1 MNRRGPGPRPWL
13 NDAINNQ
20 VRQLAGS
27 GLAIFSRQNFQ
38 SMQVATS
45 IVDVGSVTHTGMV
58 RERNEDACLVRTE
71 IGLWA
76 VADGMGGHEAG
87 DLASQ
92 ILVKSL
98 DGIGEPASSADLLE
112 QCEQRAFL
120 ANQEIMALSR
130 ARNGAIIGTTA
141 AILLIREEY
150 FACVW
155 AGDSRVYL
163 IKDGSIGQVS
173 HDHTEVEQL
182 VAEGKLSRE
191 DAKDWP
197 NNVIT
202 RAVGVAEDLEL
213 EVVTGPADAGDI
225 FVICSD
231 GLTKHLD
238 DNEILREAT
247 ARNAQAACDSMLA
260 LTLERGGLDNVTVV
274 IIRLLPAVARASE
287 PTNPSDA
294 VVAERQP

>member
-1 MNRRGPGPRPWL
+1 M
-13 NDAINNQ
+13 
-20 VRQLAGS
+20 
-27 GLAIFSRQNFQ
+27 
-38 SMQVATS
+38 MQVATS
-45 IVDVGSVTHTGMV
+45 TVDVGSVTHTGMV
-58 RERNEDACLVRTE
+58 RERNEDSCLVRTD

-98 DGIGEPASSADLLE
+98 DEIGEPESSADLLE
-112 QCEQRAFL
+112 QCEERIFR
-120 ANQEIMALSR
+120 ANQEILNLSN
-130 ARNGAIIGTTA
+130 ARNGAVIGTTA
-141 AILLIREEY
+141 AVLLIREEY
-150 FACVW
+150 YACVW

-191 DAKDWP
+191 DAKGLP

-213 EVVTGPADAGDI
+213 EVVTGPADPGDI

-238 DNEILREAT
+238 DDEILHEMT
-247 ARNAQAACDSMLA
+247 ARNAQAACDTMLKLA
-260 LTLERGGLDNVTVV
+260 LERGGLDNVTVV
-274 IIRLLPAVARASE
+274 VIRLLPVVRRSSELTNSLDAVASE
-287 PTNPSDA
+287 
-294 VVAERQP
+294 QPR